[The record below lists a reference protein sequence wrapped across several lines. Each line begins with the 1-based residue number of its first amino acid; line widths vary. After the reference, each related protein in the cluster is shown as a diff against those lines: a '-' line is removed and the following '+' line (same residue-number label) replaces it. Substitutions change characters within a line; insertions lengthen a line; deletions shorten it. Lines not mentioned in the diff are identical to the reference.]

1 MLGPMD
7 GYGCLALERK
17 GVASASEGWN
27 RMPARK
33 RGPRGWKR
41 KDRNRSILPPYSP
54 APFTPTDDWP
64 TRSRSMMRYRGISIS
79 NFRIPNSVW
88 LMEDWGIVINQKSG
102 CGRL

>member
-1 MLGPMD
+1 MESNAGKEAVSAGLETEGPKP
-7 GYGCLALERK
+7 LH
-17 GVASASEGWN
+17 SA
-27 RMPARK
+27 
-33 RGPRGWKR
+33 
-41 KDRNRSILPPYSP
+41 

-64 TRSRSMMRYRGISIS
+64 TQSRSMMRYRGISIS